1 VNGDPLQPESTA
13 ESAVS
18 ASRLGRLYC
27 GYQFFFSLLLW
38 LPIFYEFQKRIGLG
52 DPEIFSIQSA
62 YYLAFC
68 LFEIPT
74 GWWADRFGYLK
85 CMRAGAALVAIANLW
100 PVLFPTYSGML
111 WHFLGIALARSLVS
125 GAGSAYLYESL
136 AKQGELGRYKQ
147 IEGNSRAY
155 GLIGKVVLW
164 LAVGKLMEWR
174 LDLPYSLTSALTGIS
189 LVYAYRLKPLVKSPL
204 TIGSPIARDPGLSLP
219 HAFARLR
226 QSPILVLLMLQGIGL
241 FVLARIVQVNL
252 FQPILSS
259 KSMDVGLYGV
269 VLSSTSAFE
278 ALGSARPG
286 WIRRWL
292 DDRNAVFALTLVLA
306 GVLLAIPWLGVAATW
321 VGLAIFSLTLGFA
334 SPIQRQLIND
344 AIPDGRYRATFL
356 SLESILDRGACSL
369 VAAGLAQALVHPGLP
384 VFLGEAA
391 IFTFVAMVLV
401 QGGLIWANARRKS
414 MVSKRFDNAS
424 GVY

>member
-1 VNGDPLQPESTA
+1 MKRDPFRPGSAA
-13 ESAVS
+13 ESSGA
-18 ASRLGRLYC
+18 ASQLGRLYC

-136 AKQGELGRYKQ
+136 AKHGELGRYKQ
-147 IEGNSRAY
+147 IEGNARAY

-189 LVYAYRLKPLVKSPL
+189 LVYAYRLKPLVKSAQSL
-204 TIGSPIARDPGLSLP
+204 SRDPGLSLP

-226 QSPILVLLMLQGIGL
+226 RTPILVLLMLQGIGL

-259 KSMDVGLYGV
+259 KAMDVGFYGV
-269 VLSSTSAFE
+269 VLSSISVFE
-278 ALGSARPG
+278 ALGSARPA

-292 DDRNAVFALTLVLA
+292 DDRNAVFSLTLVLA
-306 GVLLAIPWLGVAATW
+306 GVLLAIPWLGIGATW

-344 AIPDGRYRATFL
+344 AIPDGCYRATFL

-384 VFLGEAA
+384 VFLSEAA
-391 IFTFVAMVLV
+391 IFTLGSMVLI
-401 QGGLIWANARRKS
+401 QGGLIWADARRKS
-414 MVSKRFDNAS
+414 MVSLLNAEFN
-424 GVY
+424 GDQTL